1 MKKLLTKIN
10 LHSFIDVITNS
21 SSEIF
26 IQDIKKSKEEIEKII
41 EIVMKEMECSAVNLY
56 VVNSYDNDTDEE
68 LEDVFDIFYDYECYQ
83 EPCKI
88 IREKIKSY
96 LGIQDENKD

>member
-1 MKKLLTKIN
+1 MKKLLVRIN

-26 IQDIKKSKEEIEKII
+26 MHGLKQPKKEIEKII
-41 EIVMKEMECSAVNLY
+41 NIVMKEMECNAVNLY
-56 VVNSYDNDTDEE
+56 VENSYDNDTDEE

-83 EPCKI
+83 EPCKVI
-88 IREKIKSY
+88 KEKIELY
-96 LGIQDENKD
+96 LGSKDENKD